1 MKGAYDDYT
10 IKNEKELKSFNDWRA
25 DRERLYPQF
34 KFWSLTLK
42 LELSVLSFVRSIIRM
57 GNLDYTKNLSK
68 TYCHGFL
75 P

>member
-1 MKGAYDDYT
+1 MKEAYDDYT
-10 IKNEKELKSFNDWRA
+10 IKNEKELQSFDDWRA
-25 DRERLYPQF
+25 DCERLHPQF

-42 LELSVLSFVRSIIRM
+42 LELLVLSFVPTIRM

-68 TYCHGFL
+68 VYYQGFL